1 MATKKKEAT
10 VQVKKAVEPTYTV
23 AEFAQA
29 PESLGVTSPDIIRA
43 AFTSAGKTEAT
54 VEDAKELVKKFKNKE
69 VK

>member
-1 MATKKKEAT
+1 MATKETKTA
-10 VQVKKAVEPTYTV
+10 VKKAVEPTYTV

-29 PESLGVTSPDIIRA
+29 PESLGANSPDIIRA
-43 AFTSAGKTEAT
+43 AFASAGLTDAT